1 MTQERYDVTGMT
13 CAACQA
19 HVQKAVNALPGVRQV
34 SVNLLTNSMT
44 VEYDESDLNSHQ
56 IVQAVEQAGYGA
68 TLRVQEAT
76 GKATSGP
83 AETPA
88 DRARRQYRAMRRRVV
103 WSFVFAVPLFYLAMG
118 HMMGWPLPEIMLGDS
133 NAMIYAF
140 TQFLLL
146 LPILAVNAQY
156 FKGGFTSLW
165 HRAPNMDAL
174 IALGAGASVVYGIY
188 ALYKIAF
195 GLGHGDM
202 ATVSQFSHDLYFEGA
217 GTILALITLG
227 KFFEARAKGRTSD
240 AINALLDLRPKR
252 ATVLR
257 DGVESEIPAEQVQ
270 AGDVLV
276 VRTGESIPTDGVVL
290 SGTASVDESAP
301 TGESVPVDKRVGDTV
316 IGATTSRS
324 GYITV
329 RATKVGDETAL
340 AQIIRLVDEA
350 TSSKAPIAKL
360 ADKVAG
366 VFVPIVIAIAVVAAA
381 VWLAVGQ
388 TPEFALTIAVSVLV
402 VSCPCALGLA
412 TPTAI
417 MVGTGR
423 GAANGIL
430 IKSAE
435 ALEIAHGVDTVV
447 LDKTGTITRGEPRVT
462 DVVHRADITADDLLR
477 VAAAL
482 ERPSEHPL
490 AKAIVTEG
498 ERRGLTVPNA
508 DGFEQIPGQGVRGV
522 VDGGECLG
530 GNAAMMAASGIDM
543 APVEHVRDRL
553 AGEGKTPLFFAVDGR
568 LLGVIAVAD
577 TVKPT
582 SREAIAGMRAMG
594 LDVVMLTG
602 DNARTAEAIGRL
614 VGVDRVVADVL
625 DGTVNPGGHLP
636 FTVPHHIGQLPIVYN
651 HRMGSGYNTGNDA
664 TASVIFSGGYV
675 DDTDKPLFPFGHGL
689 SYTTFQVSDFA
700 LSSDTLPTDGAIRAT
715 CRITN
720 TGSRAGDQVLQLYY
734 HFSGAHVIRPCMQ
747 LVGFVRVSLAPGESK
762 QVTFTLQAAQLG
774 YYNEAMDF
782 VVEPGPAELSL
793 GTSSADLC
801 GTASFRLTG
810 APVDL
815 MGRRSYQCAVTVE

>member
-68 TLRVQEAT
+68 TPRAREAT

-118 HMMGWPLPEIMLGDS
+118 HMMGWPLPDIMLGDG

-252 ATVLR
+252 ATILR

-290 SGTASVDESAP
+290 SGTASVDESAL

-412 TPTAI
+412 TPTALL
-417 MVGTGR
+417 VGTGR
-423 GAANGIL
+423 GAQMGVL
-430 IKSAE
+430 IKGPE
-435 ALEIAHGVDTVV
+435 TLESTRTIDTVV
-447 LDKTGTITRGEPRVT
+447 LDKTGTVT
-462 DVVHRADITADDLLR
+462 TGAMTLTDAVAEAGVARADLLR
-477 VAAAL
+477 FAGAL
-482 ERPSEHPL
+482 ESASEHPI
-490 AKAIVTEG
+490 ARAIAAGAAQEVGELPTPQDFQNLEG
-498 ERRGLTVPNA
+498 RGV
-508 DGFEQIPGQGVRGV
+508 QGV
-522 VDGGECLG
+522 VDGTAVVVGRASLLADWSQHLSPEVSRAKVDAEAAGRTVVTVGWDGE
-530 GNAAMMAASGIDM
+530 ARGIL
-543 APVEHVRDRL
+543 V
-553 AGEGKTPLFFAVDGR
+553 
-568 LLGVIAVAD
+568 VAD
-577 TVKPT
+577 AVKPT
-582 SREAIAGMRAMG
+582 SAEAIAQLKDLG
-594 LDVVMLTG
+594 LTPILLTG
-602 DNARTAEAIGRL
+602 DNEAVARQIAGEVGIDEVIAGVMPADKVDVVTRL
-614 VGVDRVVADVL
+614 QGAGKVVAMVG
-625 DGTVNPGGHLP
+625 DGV
-636 FTVPHHIGQLPIVYN
+636 
-651 HRMGSGYNTGNDA
+651 NDA
-664 TASVIFSGGYV
+664 PALAQADLGLAMGTGTDVAIEASDITLVRGDLRAAV
-675 DDTDKPLFPFGHGL
+675 D
-689 SYTTFQVSDFA
+689 
-700 LSSDTLPTDGAIRAT
+700 AIRLSRKT
-715 CRITN
+715 LSTIKTN
-720 TGSRAGDQVLQLYY
+720 LFWAFAYNVAAIPVAALGMLNPMLAGAAMA
-734 HFSGAHVIRPCMQ
+734 FSSV
-747 LVGFVRVSLAPGESK
+747 
-762 QVTFTLQAAQLG
+762 
-774 YYNEAMDF
+774 F
-782 VVEPGPAELSL
+782 VVGNSL
-793 GTSSADLC
+793 RLRG
-801 GTASFRLTG
+801 FRSV
-810 APVDL
+810 A
-815 MGRRSYQCAVTVE
+815 R